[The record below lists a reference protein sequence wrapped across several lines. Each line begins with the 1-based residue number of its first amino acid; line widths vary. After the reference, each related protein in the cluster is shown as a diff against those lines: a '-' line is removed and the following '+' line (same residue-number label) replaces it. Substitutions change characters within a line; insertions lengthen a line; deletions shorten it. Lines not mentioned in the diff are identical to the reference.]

1 MFLKLERIK
10 NRKIMGQIDE
20 NRKKRKEKR
29 RSDNDPLSGE
39 LGNRDVETNDFD
51 IDEDNIKDQQNKK

>member
-1 MFLKLERIK
+1 
-10 NRKIMGQIDE
+10 MGQIDD

-39 LGNRDVETNDFD
+39 IGNRDIETNDFD
-51 IDEDNIKDQQNKK
+51 IDEKTIKDQQNKK